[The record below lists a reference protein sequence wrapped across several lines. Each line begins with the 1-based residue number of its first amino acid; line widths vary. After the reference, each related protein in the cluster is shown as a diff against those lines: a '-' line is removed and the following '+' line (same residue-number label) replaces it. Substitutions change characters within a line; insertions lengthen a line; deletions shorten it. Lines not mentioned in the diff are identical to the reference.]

1 MYLAS
6 LKIRNLGLISLKHY
20 LIFLN
25 ICKCSQYFDST
36 LNDQSKTHQKWVK
49 ITCATRYNVNRR
61 PHHHFHG
68 VFRLK
73 MFNLGLINLF
83 ESTLKDTL
91 QNTWPIILKN
101 WQKKTWE
108 LKREGKTIP
117 SWRRLQLGNRKNMAR
132 GCNRWFYIGS
142 CYYIGNHWNNGQ
154 NLHEVSG

>member
-83 ESTLKDTL
+83 ESTLKDFTKHL
-91 QNTWPIILKN
+91 TYNSEKLTKKN
-101 WQKKTWE
+101 MRVKK
-108 LKREGKTIP
+108 R
-117 SWRRLQLGNRKNMAR
+117 RKNYSQLKETSTWQQEKHGKRMQQM
-132 GCNRWFYIGS
+132 IL
-142 CYYIGNHWNNGQ
+142 HWILL
-154 NLHEVSG
+154 LHRKSLKQWAKLT